1 MAKRKITVA
10 PLTETIYEAIKKLGR
25 TDFEVRLDGDRW
37 GTGVEYMTMTG
48 RDVKVEVAVD
58 TGYIREIKH
67 ATGAKPNVV
76 TAYASYTH
84 IPGTNMYHEE
94 NFKGCLV
101 QDFNKP
107 EAVVNAS
114 VYADIFDK
122 AQNLFNKL
130 ADLFQTEV
138 A

>member
-37 GTGVEYMTMTG
+37 GTGVEYIVMIG
-48 RDVKVEVAVD
+48 RDVNVEVAV
-58 TGYIREIKH
+58 EIGTH
-67 ATGAKPNVV
+67 SRRNNFV
-76 TAYASYTH
+76 TAYAAYTH
-84 IPGTNMYHEE
+84 IPGTNMYHSE
-94 NFKGCLV
+94 NFKGSLE

-122 AQNLFNKL
+122 AQSLFNKL

>member
-37 GTGVEYMTMTG
+37 GTGVEFITMTG
-48 RDVKVEVAVD
+48 RDVNVEVAVD
-58 TGYIREIKH
+58 T
-67 ATGAKPNVV
+67 KPNVV
-76 TAYASYTH
+76 SAYASYTH
-84 IPGTNMYHEE
+84 IPGTNMYHSE
-94 NFKGCLV
+94 NFKGCLE

-107 EAVVNAS
+107 EAKINAS